1 MRGGGGSCDERWW
14 EGRRRPGGKGLGD
27 SLAGAFMC
35 VLVFMC
41 VLLCSCVL
49 LFILCVHLMFLMFM
63 SCSFVLEV
71 KLLDASTQIEPM
83 D

>member
-41 VLLCSCVL
+41 SS
-49 LFILCVHLMFLMFM
+49 VHLV
-63 SCSFVLEV
+63 CSSHVLDV
-71 KLLDASTQIEPM
+71 HVVFICS
-83 D
+83 